1 MDTSSDVAGRSVVAA
16 ARRLMASSWLRPLN
30 DTDALDGL
38 LALANPLWSVR
49 ARRAEVV
56 RVIDETPDT
65 RTFVLRPNW
74 RWDGFFAG
82 QHVCLEV
89 EIEGVR
95 HQRTYSLSSRPGEPT
110 IAVTVKRQPG
120 GRVSS
125 FLHDAVRPGHVL
137 GLSQA
142 SGRFVVA
149 DPPPA
154 RLLML
159 SAGSGITPI
168 MSILRDLHAR
178 RLPTDVV
185 LVHSCRTPQDAIF
198 RHELAERARDSPA
211 LRLEFVFTAETGRLD
226 RERLVRLVPDWAER
240 TSLLCGPAPF
250 MDVVRGI
257 WREAGVESRL
267 CCESFAG
274 PIAARAPGEA
284 PATASVTCARS
295 EAVFQAVRDRPLL
308 VEAER
313 AGLRPRHGCRMGIC
327 HTCLCRKV
335 SGTVENLVTGA
346 VSSEPNTMIQLCV
359 SAARSDLTLAL

>member
-1 MDTSSDVAGRSVVAA
+1 MIATGDVAGRSVAA
-16 ARRLMASSWLRPLN
+16 AHRVLASPWLRPLN
-30 DTDALDGL
+30 DANALDGL

-49 ARRAEVV
+49 ALRAEVV
-56 RVIDETPDT
+56 RLIDETPDA

-74 RWDGFFAG
+74 RWDGFVAG
-82 QHVCLEV
+82 QHVCMNV
-89 EIEGVR
+89 EIDGVR
-95 HQRTYSLSSRPGEPT
+95 HQRTYSLSSHPGEPT

-120 GRVSS
+120 GRVSN

-137 GLSQA
+137 GLSRA
-142 SGRFVVA
+142 SGCFVLA
-149 DPPPA
+149 NPLPA

-178 RLPTDVV
+178 RRPTDVV
-185 LVHSCRTPQDAIF
+185 LVHSCRTSEDAIF
-198 RHELAERARDSPA
+198 RHELAARAHDWSR
-211 LRLEFVFTAETGRLD
+211 LRLAFVFTAETGRLD

-240 TSLLCGPAPF
+240 TSFLCGPAPF

-257 WREAGVESRL
+257 WREAHVEGRL
-267 CCESFAG
+267 RCESFTG
-274 PIAARAPGEA
+274 PIATGGPGA
-284 PATASVTCARS
+284 GTATVTCARS
-295 EAVFQAVRDRPLL
+295 GTVFQAAPDRPLL

-313 AGLRPRHGCRMGIC
+313 RGLRPRHGCRMGIC

-346 VSSEPNTMIQLCV
+346 VSSEPDTMIQICV
-359 SAARSDLTLAL
+359 SAAHSDLTLAL